1 MWDRRVNHDRRENL
15 FGGRGAV
22 LVWNLAGRPMPPF
35 AALLACELE
44 PDSSVGVHVQEQHP
58 ESVIVV
64 SGIGTAYVDD
74 TPVPLSPGS
83 VVFLPHGA
91 TLALE
96 NGSGTEPLRYLI
108 VKVAA
113 PRNA

>member
-15 FGGRGAV
+15 FGGKGAV
-22 LVWNLAGRPMPPF
+22 LVWNLSARPMPPF

-44 PDSSVGVHVQEQHP
+44 PGSSVGVHVQEEHP
-58 ESVIVV
+58 ESVIVLE
-64 SGIGTAYVDD
+64 GHGTAYVSDA
-74 TPVPLSPGS
+74 PNPLSPGS

-96 NGSGTEPLRYLI
+96 NGSSDAPLRYLI
-108 VKVAA
+108 VKAAA